1 MQTRY
6 IKRVSFQHFVC
17 TKKNRP
23 PKTRR
28 TRLASLSRERKCRSE
43 ARDDDNLQEGA
54 DKRRML
60 RSIRV
65 ASCSAGLSWDSRVG
79 QKFKSGMAG
88 QEAVMRE
95 ARWYFY
101 RAKYR

>member
-6 IKRVSFQHFVC
+6 IKRVSFRVYEEKS
-17 TKKNRP
+17 TPENEKNEAC
-23 PKTRR
+23 
-28 TRLASLSRERKCRSE
+28 LFLSRERKCRSE